1 MSKMTCDTFFKA
13 DMLLLILAENC
24 CELERLELIKR
35 FMLAA
40 SGVYIEERHQKFPCS
55 LALLYQC
62 VHKHNTHTRI
72 HNRVVEK
79 CNIFAVV

>member
-13 DMLLLILAENC
+13 DILLLMLVENC

-40 SGVYIEERHQKFPCS
+40 SGVYIEERHQNSHVRF
-55 LALLYQC
+55 ALLY
-62 VHKHNTHTRI
+62 
-72 HNRVVEK
+72 
-79 CNIFAVV
+79 

>member
-13 DMLLLILAENC
+13 DILLLMLVENC

-40 SGVYIEERHQKFPCS
+40 SGVYIEDRHQ
-55 LALLYQC
+55 ALLYQY
-62 VHKHNTHTRI
+62 VHKHITYTRTHS
-72 HNRVVEK
+72 RVLEK
-79 CNIFAVV
+79 CNIFVFA